1 MKIHQPIFTLNKI
14 IKKVKDGREDKTIL
28 KNISFEINSGEFVGI
43 SGDSGAGKSTLLHIM
58 GGLDTISDGQLI
70 FNGQN
75 ISSLNS
81 RKMAHL
87 RRQIGFIF
95 QASHLI
101 DHLSVLE
108 NVLMPLKISGK
119 NHKNVRQKAI
129 TLLEEFGIVDSISLS
144 KLNQLPRTLSGGE
157 KQRVAIA
164 RAVLANPQVILA
176 DEPTGSLDFQNEQS
190 VMDLLHYINTHYKTT
205 IVLISHNQRMIEKCS
220 RVIHIR
226 NGEISF

>member
-1 MKIHQPIFTLNKI
+1 MMKYKPIFVLNEITKQ
-14 IKKVKDGREDKTIL
+14 VKDGKEYKAIL
-28 KNISFEINSGEFVGI
+28 ENISFEINSGEFVGI

-58 GGLDTISDGQLI
+58 GGLDTISDGQII
-70 FNGQN
+70 FDGQN

-87 RRQIGFIF
+87 RRQIGFVF

-108 NVLMPLKISGK
+108 NVLIPLKISGK

-129 TLLEEFGIVDSISLS
+129 ALLEEFGIIDSTSQS

-190 VMDLLHYINTHYKTT
+190 VMDLLHRINTHYKTT
-205 IVLISHNQRMIEKCS
+205 VVLISHNQRMIEKCS
-220 RVIHIR
+220 RVIHLR
-226 NGEISF
+226 NGKVSI